1 MYTHIQLHVKQKQK
15 KTLQQKQYLAFFPL
29 ALITVCKPAFT
40 RQFFYLYPPINY
52 LFFLSLYTG
61 RRNQLSRFEGWG
73 LLVLFLKS
81 FWGKSSVCPGEC
93 EIEMLYSV
101 FVVKRRPCYGC

>member
-1 MYTHIQLHVKQKQK
+1 
-15 KTLQQKQYLAFFPL
+15 
-29 ALITVCKPAFT
+29 
-40 RQFFYLYPPINY
+40 
-52 LFFLSLYTG
+52 LYTG

-93 EIEMLYSV
+93 EIEMLFLVLVSAV
-101 FVVKRRPCYGC
+101 SFVVKTVLWMLSF